1 MKMKSLISLISPFLI
16 GGILAASSKSYHVYH
31 KLGDS
36 STMTS
41 RGRITIAPSDEV
53 SVGLVAKF
61 HPDNSAH
68 LDIGSFDA
76 MVKKSALYTIIIMED
91 EADDP
96 PSVASY
102 PPPRGSHF
110 VSASVPGCSVRRSNL
125 REEISLSISPTGNL
139 MSVSYRPIISPLA
152 PKTCHQLK
160 PLSEKPET
168 VFGKLRME
176 NDGMVHNNSMPFKTT
191 VSFDSHA
198 PMMVVPAILTQ
209 QRPPPGLKWYRRN
222 AKNNPSPLLGG
233 AKQEGGGGIP
243 GVDDES
249 PSGWRSSFLYKYWY
263 IILPMVIVG
272 LFGGADEGDVV
283 SNQQN
288 PQQSSGAAASAA
300 VGAVA
305 AGAAAQGTQ
314 RRGKRD

>member
-1 MKMKSLISLISPFLI
+1 MKSLISLISPFFI
-16 GGILAASSKSYHVYH
+16 GGILAASYDDGKSYHVYH

-41 RGRITIAPSDEV
+41 RGRITIAPSEEV
-53 SVGLVAKF
+53 SIGLVAKF

-68 LDIGSFDA
+68 LDITSFDA
-76 MVKKSALYTIIIMED
+76 MVKKSALYTIIILED
-91 EADDP
+91 EGDAS

-102 PPPRGSHF
+102 PPPRGSYF

-125 REEISLSISPTGNL
+125 REEISLSISPTGKL

-152 PKTCHQLK
+152 PKICHQLK

-168 VFGKLRME
+168 IFGKLGGG
-176 NDGMVHNNSMPFKTT
+176 NDSVVHNNSMPFKTT
-191 VSFDSHA
+191 VSFDSHT

-243 GVDDES
+243 GLDDEP

-263 IILPMVIVG
+263 IILPVVIAG
-272 LFGGADEGDVV
+272 LFGGTDEGDVN
-283 SNQQN
+283 NQRT
-288 PQQSSGAAASAA
+288 PQQSSGAAATAA

-305 AGAAAQGTQ
+305 AGGAAQGTQ